1 MAAAMI
7 QPLLVAL
14 AVAFFLFLLFLY
26 AVREG
31 RFASPGARLA
41 ATFSIFVVAGLIWLG
56 PGLLIAR

>member
-1 MAAAMI
+1 MI

-14 AVAFFLFLLFLY
+14 AVAFLLFLLFLF

-41 ATFSIFVVAGLIWLG
+41 ATFSILLIAGLIWLA
-56 PGLLIAR
+56 PGLLLAR